1 MPRHDLLQA
10 EKRRAEMISEETQ
23 GDNRSLLDA
32 VISDGRPLLL
42 FTGLALVLVGLFAIF
57 QAGTGHFLPH
67 DVYFLGMDANALCS
81 YADCRILRFM
91 IHDRVAFAGALIAIG
106 VLYLWLAE
114 FPLRQRQGWAW
125 WAFLLS
131 GLAGFASF
139 LTYLGY
145 SYLDTWHG
153 VASLSLLPCWVIGL
167 ARAYQVIQPP
177 PLRALW
183 GQLWR
188 QPGSRLTWRTPA
200 GIGRILLLLTVAGL
214 LGAGLFIMFGG
225 MTLVFVPQDLHYM
238 ELEIAQLHAISPQ
251 LVPLIAHD
259 RSGFGGALVAT
270 AIAMGFCLWFAQP
283 SKNLWQTFLLAGL
296 FGFGC
301 AVGVHFV
308 VGYNNLVHL
317 LPGYL
322 GIIVFALG
330 MAFSYGRMVH
340 AQKQVRPLVA
350 TSRYPR
356 QLRSRRI
363 PKQS

>member
-1 MPRHDLLQA
+1 MTRD
-10 EKRRAEMISEETQ
+10 ERVGVEMLR
-23 GDNRSLLDA
+23 DNRSLMDA
-32 VISDGRPLLL
+32 VIGDGRPLLL
-42 FTGLALVLVGLFAIF
+42 FTGLALVLVGIFAIF
-57 QAGTGHFLPH
+57 QASTGHFLPH
-67 DVYFLGMDANALCS
+67 DVYFLGMDATALCG

-106 VLYLWLAE
+106 ILYMWLAE
-114 FPLRQRQGWAW
+114 FPLRHRQGWAW

-153 VASLSLLPCWVIGL
+153 VASLGLLPCWVIGL
-167 ARAYQVIQPP
+167 VRAYQVTQPST
-177 PLRALW
+177 W
-183 GQLWR
+183 HQLWQ
-188 QPGSRLTWRTPA
+188 QPGPRLTWRTPA

-225 MTLVFVPQDLHYM
+225 MTRVFVPQDLHYM
-238 ELEIAQLHAISPQ
+238 ALEVAQLQAISPQ
-251 LVPLIAHD
+251 LIPLIAHD

-270 AIAMGFCLWFAQP
+270 GIAMGFCLRFAP
-283 SKNLWQTFLLAGL
+283 ASKNLWQTFLLAGL

-301 AVGVHFV
+301 AVGVHFF

-322 GIIVFALG
+322 GSIVFALG
-330 MAFSYGRMVH
+330 MACSYGPMIQGSRRG
-340 AQKQVRPLVA
+340 RPLVSA
-350 TSRYPR
+350 SLRPR
-356 QLRSRRI
+356 KVL
-363 PKQS
+363 KQR